1 MKNKLGNG
9 EITNFNY
16 DELPSQISVIIRESF
31 PEEITVHSTSFQHF
45 LFNVQYLIEKGYS
58 FSLDGQKFPSGTI
71 GHYKATMVKKEQSVE
86 KNKKS
91 KS

>member
-16 DELPSQISVIIRESF
+16 DELPSQISVTIRESF

-71 GHYKATMVKKEQSVE
+71 GHYKATMLKKQSVE
-86 KNKKS
+86 KNKKI